1 MYSIHA
7 HAVTVRALSCQTLCS
22 YLFFLH
28 FSRKGAKEH
37 PVAGRDAGPNQA
49 SAGVRP
55 WCLIPT
61 LEKVSV
67 SIQCSVLLSSTASI
81 QEIKV
86 VS

>member
-67 SIQCSVLLSSTASI
+67 SIQCTVLLSSTASI